1 MPENDLPH
9 LTDARGG
16 SQFPAMRTNQPSG
29 SARPEISFGARL
41 RQLAAERGDALAVT
55 VVDGITG
62 PGRFPT
68 AVSWQQLN
76 AVVDR
81 AAHALA
87 DRDVGAGVVVGIGL
101 RNSLA
106 HVVAVLAAWR
116 LGATLVTFDPAQ
128 PAARA
133 ADVLQRAGAR
143 FALTEDGRS
152 VEGIPFAARAAFE
165 AACLAASAEP
175 VPDRVPLPGKI
186 VQSGGSTG
194 VPKLMA
200 DDRPWQ
206 RTPGDV
212 WGNVAPALGFGP
224 DQTQLVAAAMSH
236 NAALTWAQI
245 GLFEG
250 HHLVV
255 LEQFDAARAVDAI
268 AAYRVEFLVAVP
280 TMMVRMADLP
290 DIERRDWSS
299 LRSFYH
305 TGAPCA
311 AWLKR
316 RWIEIL
322 GPDRVFEMYG
332 SGENVGQTIIDGR
345 DWLAHPGTVGRPFET
360 DARILDGEG
369 HPVPT
374 GEVGELFMR
383 RWATDGAVRYLDPA
397 AKMRTDADGFTSI
410 GDMARMDADGYIYLS
425 GRRDDV
431 INTGGIKV
439 HPEKIEAV
447 LLAHPAIRDVVVVG
461 LPDREWGEKVHAVIE
476 PVDAGAPLDLAE
488 LRRHC
493 SGQLTAA
500 EQPKSLTMRPA
511 LPRDGFGKVMRRAV
525 RAALQSEEADKA
537 AS

>member
-1 MPENDLPH
+1 MPD
-9 LTDARGG
+9 
-16 SQFPAMRTNQPSG
+16 QPSAP
-29 SARPEISFGARL
+29 SADSEISFGARL
-41 RQLAAERGDALAVT
+41 RQQAARRGDAPAVT
-55 VVDGITG
+55 VVDARTG
-62 PGRFPT
+62 PGLLP
-68 AVSWQQLN
+68 AAASWRGLDEL
-76 AVVDR
+76 VDR
-81 AAHALA
+81 AAHVLA
-87 DRDVGAGVVVGIGL
+87 DRSVGPGMVVGIGL
-101 RNSLA
+101 RNCLA

-116 LGATLVTFDPAQ
+116 LGATIITFDAAQ

-133 ADVLQRAGAR
+133 ADVLRRAGAR
-143 FALTEDGRS
+143 FALAEDGRS
-152 VEGIPFAARAAFE
+152 VEGIAFVQRSAFE
-165 AACLAASAEP
+165 QACLAAAAAP
-175 VPDRVPLPGKI
+175 VADLVPLPGKI

-206 RTPGDV
+206 RAPGRA
-212 WGNVAPALGFGP
+212 WGNVAPALGFCP
-224 DQTQLVAAAMSH
+224 DQVQLVAAAMSH

-255 LEQFDAARAVDAI
+255 LEQFEAERAVAAI
-268 AAYRVEFLVAVP
+268 ETHRVEFLVAVP

-290 DIERRDWSS
+290 GIERRDWSA

-311 AWLKR
+311 EWLKR
-316 RWIEIL
+316 RWIDIL

-332 SGENVGQTIIDGR
+332 SGENVGQTIVGGR

-360 DARILDGEG
+360 DARILDPDGR
-369 HPVPT
+369 PVPA
-374 GEVGELFMR
+374 GAVGELFMR
-383 RWATDGAVRYLDPA
+383 RQADDGTVRYLDPE

-410 GDMARMDADGYIYLS
+410 GDMARMDGEGYVYLA

-447 LLAHPAIRDVVVVG
+447 LLAHPAVRDVVVIG
-461 LPDREWGEKVHAVIE
+461 LPDREWGETVHAVAE
-476 PVDAGAPLDLAE
+476 PVDAGAPPDLAA

-493 SGQLTAA
+493 AGQLTAA
-500 EQPKSLTMRPA
+500 ELPKGLTVRPA

-525 RAALQSEEADKA
+525 RAALEADGA
-537 AS
+537 ERTASPPPIPPALGA

>member
-1 MPENDLPH
+1 MSSDPG
-9 LTDARGG
+9 T
-16 SQFPAMRTNQPSG
+16 PSA
-29 SARPEISFGARL
+29 SLEISFGARL
-41 RQLAAERGDALAVT
+41 RQLAAARGGAPAVT
-55 VVDGITG
+55 VVDARTG
-62 PGRFPT
+62 PGLFPAT
-68 AVSWQQLN
+68 ASWRELDEL
-76 AVVDR
+76 VDR
-81 AAHALA
+81 AAHVLA
-87 DRDVGAGVVVGIGL
+87 DRGIGAGAVLGIGL

-106 HVVAVLAAWR
+106 HVVSVLAAWR
-116 LGATLVTFDPAQ
+116 LGATIITFDAAQ

-143 FALTEDGRS
+143 FALVEEGRS
-152 VEGIPFAARAAFE
+152 VEGIPFAERSAFE
-165 AACLAASAEP
+165 QESLAASAEA

-206 RTPGDV
+206 RAPGQV
-212 WGNVAPALGFGP
+212 WGNVAPALGFAA

-250 HHLVV
+250 HHLAV
-255 LEQFDAARAVDAI
+255 LEQFDAERAVAAI
-268 AAYRVEFLVAVP
+268 EAHRVEFLVAVP
-280 TMMVRMADLP
+280 TMMVRMGDLP
-290 DIERRDWSS
+290 GIAHRDWSS

-311 AWLKR
+311 PWLKR

-332 SGENVGQTIIDGR
+332 SGENVGQTIVSGR

-360 DARILDGEG
+360 DARILDPEG
-369 HPVPT
+369 QPVPA

-383 RWATDGAVRYLDPA
+383 RRASDSTVRYLDPA
-397 AKMRTDADGFTSI
+397 ARMRTDADGFTSI
-410 GDMARMDADGYIYLS
+410 GDMARMDAEGYIYLA

-447 LLAHPAIRDVVVVG
+447 LLSHPAVRDVVVVG
-461 LPDREWGEKVHAVIE
+461 LPDREWGEKVHAIVE
-476 PVDAGAPLDLAE
+476 PVDAAAQLDLAA
-488 LRRHC
+488 LRHHC
-493 SGQLTAA
+493 AGQLTAA
-500 EQPKSLTMRPA
+500 ELPKGLTVRPS

-525 RAALQSEEADKA
+525 RAGLEAEGADWMRPR
-537 AS
+537 